1 MDVNNES
8 PAVADDGTN
17 TNELPDSMNTVTNS
31 SKEVHIPDQEEYLG
45 TEVLDPIPVGD
56 HRVIIDSFEKS
67 ENGDYTYLD
76 FQLVGLEGE
85 ACDKEIKHGVHYP
98 ENGKVTS
105 RSKLGKL
112 IKAALPAA
120 KGRIDFENDLLQKEV
135 MVRVVEDA
143 PYLEVDTV
151 WAVGQEPP
159 VPSTEDNGES
169 ENEVST
175 DVETDEDHNSP
186 LKKSS
191 VPTI

>member
-1 MDVNNES
+1 MEKKMKNKKDITSV
-8 PAVADDGTN
+8 
-17 TNELPDSMNTVTNS
+17 ELVDL
-31 SKEVHIPDQEEYLG
+31 IPLG
-45 TEVLDPIPVGD
+45 V

-76 FQLVGLEGE
+76 FQPVGVEGE
-85 ACDKEIKHGVHYP
+85 ACVKEIKHGVHYP